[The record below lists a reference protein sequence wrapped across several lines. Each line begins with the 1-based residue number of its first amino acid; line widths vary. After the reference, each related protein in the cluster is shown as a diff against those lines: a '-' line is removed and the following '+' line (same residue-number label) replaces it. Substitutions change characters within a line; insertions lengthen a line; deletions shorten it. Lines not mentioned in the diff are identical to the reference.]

1 MNTGVCY
8 QISSS
13 SKVESIKTLPRLKVE
28 SVYMSKRVT

>member
-1 MNTGVCY
+1 VNTDVCY

-13 SKVESIKTLPRLKVE
+13 SKVESKTLPRLKVE

>member
-1 MNTGVCY
+1 MGTGVCY

-13 SKVESIKTLPRLKVE
+13 GKVESIKTLPRLNVE